1 MRKAAPRCAPC
12 QPQMPE
18 STRMKRRIL
27 LKALAMS
34 PLAYVLNAHAAQ
46 ARPFDFQ
53 KVRTG
58 MLDRLAGI
66 ARAGVLPI
74 IDIESS
80 VNPVRI
86 DLRAFMR
93 AMDQSGIAQ
102 MCLSVDQPGD
112 LVKQGVS
119 WSHAALEFAA
129 DFPDYFIPVGNGAN
143 EPAWTQSPDRFLNDN
158 ERYIIEYRY
167 PMMGEF
173 EFRHYPSPR
182 QIERGQWN
190 RDVDI
195 PIDSPQGQRLFAFAE
210 RSGIPL
216 QIHYE
221 IEDRLL
227 APLEAML
234 TRYPRAK
241 VIWCHL
247 AQIRYSARA
256 TQYGPQLLESWLKRF
271 PNLYIDTAFGPP
283 QSVYKPSAE
292 RHARYWTQSAQWKP
306 LIEAHPYRFL
316 AALDIGGDRMD
327 RVNEWSATL
336 RAFLDTLPPKTA
348 EIVAYKSA
356 WKLLFGEEL

>member
-1 MRKAAPRCAPC
+1 M
-12 QPQMPE
+12 
-18 STRMKRRIL
+18 
-27 LKALAMS
+27 
-34 PLAYVLNAHAAQ
+34 
-46 ARPFDFQ
+46 
-53 KVRTG
+53 
-58 MLDRLAGI
+58 
-66 ARAGVLPI
+66 LPI

-182 QIERGQWN
+182 QVERGQRN

-210 RSGIPL
+210 RS
-216 QIHYE
+216 
-221 IEDRLL
+221 
-227 APLEAML
+227 
-234 TRYPRAK
+234 
-241 VIWCHL
+241 

-306 LIEAHPYRFL
+306 LIEAYPYRFL